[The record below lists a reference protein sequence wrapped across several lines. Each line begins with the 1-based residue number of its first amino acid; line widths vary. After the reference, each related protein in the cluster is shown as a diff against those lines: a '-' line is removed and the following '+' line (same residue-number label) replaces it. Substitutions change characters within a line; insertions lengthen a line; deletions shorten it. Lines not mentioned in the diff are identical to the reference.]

1 MIVITPLKSS
11 DRMRWEVLARGYKSF
26 YETPTTDEEYQQAWQ
41 RLMADDVVHGL
52 CASVDGQLVGIA
64 HYLFHGSVWADTNC
78 YLQDLFT
85 DPKVRR
91 SGVGSTLIREVAARA
106 RARGA
111 SRYYWL
117 TKETNAP
124 ARAVYDR
131 VAQHLGFIRYDF
143 PLGQL

>member
-11 DRMRWEVLARGYKSF
+11 DRTRWEVLARGYKTF
-26 YETPTTDEEYQQAWQ
+26 YETPTTDEEYQLAWQ
-41 RLMADDVVHGL
+41 RLMANDVVHGL
-52 CASVDGQLVGIA
+52 GATVQGQLVGIA

-85 DPKVRR
+85 DPEARR
-91 SGVGSTLIREVAARA
+91 GGVAAALIHEVAAKA

-124 ARAVYDR
+124 ARALYNR
-131 VAQHLGFIRYDF
+131 IARHLGFIRYDF
-143 PLGQL
+143 PLDEP